1 MSCINQSTPIPV
13 YSIQT
18 LTIMRAY
25 LVLSLLLIHSVASSQ
40 NDLPYREIPEYP
52 STYTAGTVTARV
64 LDGLGFRYYWATEG
78 LRKEDLEFQPNK
90 DGRTSLE
97 TITHI
102 YELTGTIVN
111 AAKSLPNDNTQPKP
125 VLTFEEMRKKTLE
138 NVQEAS
144 QILKKLSDQEVS
156 QLKVIFK
163 SERGVSEFPFWN
175 ELNGPIADALWHTGQ
190 VVSFRRG
197 SGNPFNA
204 KASVFTGK
212 VRP

>member
-1 MSCINQSTPIPV
+1 MKRHLHLILLMLTTAASA
-13 YSIQT
+13 QT
-18 LTIMRAY
+18 
-25 LVLSLLLIHSVASSQ
+25 
-40 NDLPYREIPEYP
+40 DLPYREIPEYP
-52 STYTAGTVTARV
+52 SSYTAGTVAARV

-102 YELTGTIVN
+102 HDLSQNIIN
-111 AAKSLPNDNTQPKP
+111 AARNVPNDNTVPKP
-125 VLTFEEMRKKTLE
+125 TLSFEELRRRTLE
-138 NVQEAS
+138 NVRDAS
-144 QILKKLSDQEVS
+144 NILKKLTDQEVS
-156 QLKVIFK
+156 QLKVILK
-163 SERGVSEFPFWN
+163 NDRGVTEFPFWN

-212 VRP
+212 LRP

>member
-1 MSCINQSTPIPV
+1 MK
-13 YSIQT
+13 
-18 LTIMRAY
+18 AH
-25 LVLSLLLIHSVASSQ
+25 LVALLLLTHSVAFAQ

-52 STYTAGTVTARV
+52 SSYTAGTVTARV

-102 YELTGTIVN
+102 FELSLTIIN
-111 AAKSLPNDNTQPKP
+111 AARNVPNDNTLPKP
-125 VLTFEEMRKKTLE
+125 VLTFDEMRRRTLT
-138 NVQEAS
+138 NIQEAS
-144 QILKKLSDQEVS
+144 EILKKASDAEVS

-163 SERGVSEFPFWN
+163 SDKGTSEFPFWN

-204 KASVFTGK
+204 KVSVFAGK

>member
-1 MSCINQSTPIPV
+1 M
-13 YSIQT
+13 
-18 LTIMRAY
+18 
-25 LVLSLLLIHSVASSQ
+25 ASAQ

-52 STYTAGTVTARV
+52 SSYTAGTVTARV

-97 TITHI
+97 TVTHI
-102 YELTGTIVN
+102 YELSLTIVN
-111 AAKSLPNDNTQPKP
+111 AAKSVPNDNTVPKP
-125 VLTFEEMRKKTLE
+125 ALSFDEMRRKTLE
-138 NVQEAS
+138 NVRDAS
-144 QILKKLSDQEVS
+144 NILKKLTDQEVG

-163 SERGVSEFPFWN
+163 SERGVTEFPFWN

-197 SGNPFNA
+197 SGNPFNS

-212 VRP
+212 LRP

>member
-1 MSCINQSTPIPV
+1 MKR
-13 YSIQT
+13 T
-18 LTIMRAY
+18 LLA
-25 LVLSLLLIHSVASSQ
+25 LSLLLSSAAIAQ
-40 NDLPYREIPEYP
+40 TDLPYREIPEYP
-52 STYTAGTVTARV
+52 SSYTAGTVAARV

-102 YELTGTIVN
+102 HDLSQNIIN
-111 AAKSLPNDNTQPKP
+111 AARNVPNDNTVPKP
-125 VLTFEEMRKKTLE
+125 TLSFEELRRRTLE
-138 NVQEAS
+138 NVRDAS
-144 QILKKLSDQEVS
+144 NILKKLTDQEVS
-156 QLKVIFK
+156 QLKVILK
-163 SERGVSEFPFWN
+163 NDRGVTEFPFWN

-212 VRP
+212 LRP

>member
-1 MSCINQSTPIPV
+1 MK
-13 YSIQT
+13 
-18 LTIMRAY
+18 AY
-25 LVLSLLLIHSVASSQ
+25 LTTLLVMINFAAFAQ
-40 NDLPYREIPEYP
+40 TDLPYREIPEYP
-52 STYTAGTVTARV
+52 SLYTAGTVTARV

-78 LRKEDLEFQPNK
+78 LRTEDLQFQPNK

-102 YELTGTIVN
+102 YELSLTIIN
-111 AAKSLPNDNTQPKP
+111 AARSVPTDNTVAKP
-125 VLTFEEMRKKTLE
+125 TLSFDEMRRKTLE
-138 NVQEAS
+138 NIRDAS
-144 QILKKLSDQEVS
+144 VIMKGLSDQQVS

-163 SERGVSEFPFWN
+163 SERGTSEFPFWN
-175 ELNGPIADALWHTGQ
+175 ELNGPIADAIWHTGQ

>member
-1 MSCINQSTPIPV
+1 MKT
-13 YSIQT
+13 Y
-18 LTIMRAY
+18 LTA
-25 LVLSLLLIHSVASSQ
+25 LLAMISAFAFAQ
-40 NDLPYREIPEYP
+40 IELPYREIPEYP
-52 STYTAGTVTARV
+52 SSYTAGTVTARM

-78 LRKEDLEFQPNK
+78 LRSEDLLFQPNK

-102 YELTGTIVN
+102 YELSLTIIN
-111 AAKSLPNDNTQPKP
+111 AARSVPNDNTVAKP
-125 VLTFEEMRKKTLE
+125 TLSFEEMRRKTLE
-138 NVQEAS
+138 NVRDAS
-144 QILKKLSDQEVS
+144 VILKGLSDEQVG

-163 SERGVSEFPFWN
+163 SDKGTSEFPFWN

-204 KASVFTGK
+204 KASVFSGK

>member
-1 MSCINQSTPIPV
+1 MISFTTV
-13 YSIQT
+13 AQT
-18 LTIMRAY
+18 E
-25 LVLSLLLIHSVASSQ
+25 
-40 NDLPYREIPEYP
+40 LPYREIPEYP
-52 STYTAGTVTARV
+52 STYTAGTVAARV

-78 LRKEDLEFQPNK
+78 LRPEDLQFQPNK

-111 AAKSLPNDNTQPKP
+111 AAKNLPNDNTQPKP
-125 VLTFEEMRKKTLE
+125 TLTFEEMRRKTLE
-138 NVQEAS
+138 NVREAS
-144 QILKKLSDQEVS
+144 EILKKLSDKEVG

-163 SERGVSEFPFWN
+163 TERGVSEFPFWN

-212 VRP
+212 LRP